1 MKTPK
6 QLLSFIFKVLTLGL
20 FYIVFHYF
28 GLILYLINQGFGG
41 MEESVKYLKNL
52 DFKKLWIASIHW
64 NWAGCEFNEEIKNHL
79 CSGFDMGQKLN
90 TDDPAHGN
98 YVIMSTL
105 PNTIFIACIL
115 LFYKPLSKKVSL
127 VIYQVLDL
135 DLANTK
141 FLFTYLFQ
149 MHNLLDKYVRF
160 PALIDAG
167 VLLIFAMLYFL
178 ILIVGFYLFLNL
190 STYATTSFNSY
201 YGNLRES
208 LRIYQKLGFWEFLPK
223 FSNNYSWHSWDYLDG
238 LHLAYLTYCA
248 VPNLA
253 IVVSTLTLL
262 KGCFFTKKN
271 D

>member
-160 PALIDAG
+160 PSLIDAG
-167 VLLIFAMLYFL
+167 VWLIFAMLYFL
-178 ILIVGFYLFLNL
+178 ILILAFYLYLNL
-190 STYATTSFNSY
+190 STYATSSLSY
-201 YGNLRES
+201 GS
-208 LRIYQKLGFWEFLPK
+208 LKQSWEAYQKLGFWAFLPK
-223 FSNNYSWHSWDYLDG
+223 LSRHYWYWFHLDI
-238 LHLAYLTYCA
+238 LHLDYFTYCM

-253 IVVSTLTLL
+253 IVVLTLTLI
-262 KGCFFTKKN
+262 KGCFFTEK
-271 D
+271 DD